1 MSTVVKREVKGH
13 QQDKDQ
19 RQCKEL
25 LPPVLAVTLS
35 HKDLQITDLEQEV
48 DR

>member
-1 MSTVVKREVKGH
+1 MLTVVMLEVIGH

-25 LPPVLAVTLS
+25 LQPVLAVTLS